1 MGCVKVDSFGA
12 AVIPGITSAG
22 EYVVM
27 AGRYSDLSGDSNNDG
42 MINAIDVSDIL
53 KHITGIS
60 ASANIQMADF
70 NGDGTVNA
78 LDASAIL
85 KAIVSM

>member
-1 MGCVKVDSFGA
+1 
-12 AVIPGITSAG
+12 
-22 EYVVM
+22 
-27 AGRYSDLSGDSNNDG
+27 